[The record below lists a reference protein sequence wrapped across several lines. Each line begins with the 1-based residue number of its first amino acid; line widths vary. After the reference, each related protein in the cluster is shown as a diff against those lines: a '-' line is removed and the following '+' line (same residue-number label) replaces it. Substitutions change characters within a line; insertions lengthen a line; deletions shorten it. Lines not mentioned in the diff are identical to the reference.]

1 MKVSSDRRKKQAEYQ
16 RKKCIKR
23 KKMGLCLNCPE
34 PICKEST
41 RYCEKHAT
49 KCRERDLKHRI
60 KQKKMG
66 LCIRCSEPSI
76 NKNYCEKHAILV
88 SEYGKKYNQ
97 IRRLKRKKMGLC
109 IRCLE
114 SIWKDV
120 STIYC
125 KKHTIKSREYLKKY
139 IRNEFD
145 IRRFIDETHRTWASK
160 NSLSLKKN

>member
-34 PICKEST
+34 PIWKGST
-41 RYCEKHAT
+41 SYCEKHT
-49 KCRERDLKHRI
+49 
-60 KQKKMG
+60 
-66 LCIRCSEPSI
+66 
-76 NKNYCEKHAILV
+76 ILV
-88 SEYGKKYNQ
+88 NEYGKKYNQ